1 FIFAVASILLLA
13 GSVLSDRHTMD
24 MMYSTDFC
32 SKGLR
37 PKIFIAGALWSL
49 ASVMWG
55 ILYYLFTIFSAKET
69 NQIGTPANAS
79 NNHGSIAMTQSQ
91 APAQMTLPDPED
103 PLV

>member
-37 PKIFIAGALWSL
+37 PKIFIAGALWSF
-49 ASVMWG
+49 ASVTWG

-69 NQIGTPANAS
+69 SQMGTPGNA
-79 NNHGSIAMTQSQ
+79 NNHGTVAMTQSQ